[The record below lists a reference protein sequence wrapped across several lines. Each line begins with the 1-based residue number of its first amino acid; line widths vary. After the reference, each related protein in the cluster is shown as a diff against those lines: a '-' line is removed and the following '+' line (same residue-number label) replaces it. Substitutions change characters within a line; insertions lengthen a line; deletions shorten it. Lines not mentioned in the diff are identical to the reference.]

1 MMDNEYKDIDSKDLA
16 ELSDAELYETLLES
30 DLSYFK
36 KEMISLIKKANLVEL
51 VALEKV
57 FIKADFDKECELVTK
72 ILEYKLK
79 EKLN

>member
-1 MMDNEYKDIDSKDLA
+1 MDSEYKDIDSKDLA

-36 KEMISLIKKANLVEL
+36 KEMISLIKKANIIEL

-57 FIKADFDKECELVTK
+57 FIKADFDKEYELARK
-72 ILEYKLK
+72 ILEYKLR
-79 EKLN
+79 ERGN

>member
-1 MMDNEYKDIDSKDLA
+1 MDNKYKDVDSKDLA

-36 KEMISLIKKANLVEL
+36 KEMISLIKKANIIEL

-57 FIKADFDKECELVTK
+57 FIKADFDKEYELARK

>member
-1 MMDNEYKDIDSKDLA
+1 MDNYEEKYSKDLA
-16 ELSDAELYETLLES
+16 QLSDAELYETLLES
-30 DLSYFK
+30 DLSCFK
-36 KEMISLIKKANLVEL
+36 KEIIKLIKKANLVEL

-57 FIKADFDKECELVTK
+57 FIKADFDKECELATK